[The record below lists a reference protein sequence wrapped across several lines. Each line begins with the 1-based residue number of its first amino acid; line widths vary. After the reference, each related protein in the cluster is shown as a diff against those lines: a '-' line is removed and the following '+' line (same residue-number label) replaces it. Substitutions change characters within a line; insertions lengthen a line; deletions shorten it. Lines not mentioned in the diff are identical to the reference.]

1 MYLSSD
7 YNSLIDISDYM
18 GHHDSRKYL
27 AQLDALELY
36 LQLILMDVSNIRD
49 VPDHQIIHVGSS
61 ISSNLSCVDAVGI
74 VDASYPGYRVKVPVI
89 ESETD

>member
-27 AQLDALELY
+27 VQLDALELY

-49 VPDHQIIHVGSS
+49 VPGHQVVGVVKWITCDIS
-61 ISSNLSCVDAVGI
+61 INIDLM
-74 VDASYPGYRVKVPVI
+74 
-89 ESETD
+89 